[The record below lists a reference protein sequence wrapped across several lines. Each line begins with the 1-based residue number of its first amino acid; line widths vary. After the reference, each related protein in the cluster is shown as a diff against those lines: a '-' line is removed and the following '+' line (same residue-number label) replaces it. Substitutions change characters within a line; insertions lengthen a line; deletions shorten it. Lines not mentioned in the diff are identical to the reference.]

1 MLVYNYDKET
11 KEYTGES
18 TPQINPK
25 KDGEYLIPAYATTIT
40 PLGKKEGFTQI
51 FSGTNWEY
59 LEDNRGKQAINTETK
74 EMFAVI
80 NLGVLDNKFMLY
92 SEYQKTDEY
101 KQQQILIE
109 KENKK
114 NAILSQIND
123 IDLKRVRAIC
133 EPESKTESGKIWLE
147 YYNEQVLE
155 LRQQL
160 KEL

>member
-11 KEYTGES
+11 KEYIGES

-25 KDGEYLIPAYATTIT
+25 KEGEYLIPACATMVV
-40 PLGKKEGFTQI
+40 PLEKKDGFTQI

-59 LEDNRGKQAINTETK
+59 LEDNRGKQAINKETK
-74 EMFAVI
+74 EVVI
-80 NLGVLDNKFMLY
+80 ITDLLPLDGKFLLY
-92 SEYQKTDEY
+92 SEYQNTDEY

-133 EPESKTESGKIWLE
+133 EPEEKTESGKTWLE
-147 YYNEQVLE
+147 YYNAQVLE